1 MKRTGSVP
9 FPSNSALV
17 QRVVASRI
25 SVSTDFQA
33 SPCRARIKRIP
44 KTGASHPD
52 ANSTA
57 TGRCTSAGRGS
68 SRMSSSASLSH
79 PWILVEKLWF
89 PPNFRV
95 NPMGKWSGQLSVFEI
110 LSLRSSIFA
119 MASADREPRD
129 RTFARNHSESGER
142 PRQSVKVPPVS
153 TKKDHDSFLVA
164 FFIWKK
170 QAVARRPRLPEV
182 GDRTQVNLY
191 HWLPGPQ
198 FPDRMKRGPHIH
210 SHWKGIPRPA
220 TALRF
225 GS

>member
-1 MKRTGSVP
+1 MGSGQSHLRVHR
-9 FPSNSALV
+9 FPGESLSGKN
-17 QRVVASRI
+17 
-25 SVSTDFQA
+25 QA
-33 SPCRARIKRIP
+33 IPQNGGFPPGCQLHGNRKMHFCRE
-44 KTGASHPD
+44 
-52 ANSTA
+52 
-57 TGRCTSAGRGS
+57 GS

-79 PWILVEKLWF
+79 PWIVKTLV

-153 TKKDHDSFLVA
+153 TKKDHDSFLA
-164 FFIWKK
+164 SFFIWKK

-182 GDRTQVNLY
+182 GDRTQVN
-191 HWLPGPQ
+191 
-198 FPDRMKRGPHIH
+198 
-210 SHWKGIPRPA
+210 
-220 TALRF
+220 
-225 GS
+225 